1 MSTICG
7 VNLTALAPLP
17 KGYPIAPI
25 TLGEHLRAHR
35 MDFGYSAFELA
46 LELGVYESTIYK
58 WEKGDSAPTP
68 KHTQTIIEFMGYDP
82 RLTQKHTDYELTEK

>member
-1 MSTICG
+1 
-7 VNLTALAPLP
+7 
-17 KGYPIAPI
+17 
-25 TLGEHLRAHR
+25 

-58 WEKGDSAPTP
+58 WEKGESSPTP

-82 RLTQKHTDYELTEK
+82 RLETKTINYEFT